1 MSDAFEP
8 NQPGVFDIP
17 AEDYH
22 RAPGVSNSML
32 GEMSPPARQPVYLSK
47 PREVTPWMVM
57 GTLIHQRVL
66 EPNRPLPKLA
76 IRPKTYGPE
85 GKDWN
90 GNANECAAWIR
101 VQEAAGRIVLHRT
114 EVDRVTGCVDAILR
128 HPTCQV
134 IFASGRSE
142 VSIFNRLDVGGGQ
155 VLTKARLDWIPDGS
169 DSLVDV
175 KKVGKGKAAADE
187 FIKLA
192 IERRYHVQ
200 AASYRHNWN
209 AQMGTT
215 DPREKFTFVVVEDEA
230 PFLVNVITLGWRTM
244 ELGLDL
250 YFEDLDLYRR
260 CLEANRWAGYGDEP
274 KVVEAPEW
282 VFRTGGRL

>member
-1 MSDAFEP
+1 MPEVW
-8 NQPGVFDIP
+8 QPGLLGVFDIP
-17 AEDYH
+17 AEAYH
-22 RAPGVSNSML
+22 KAPGVSNSML
-32 GEMSPPARQPVYLSK
+32 GEMDPPARLPVYLSQ

-57 GTLIHQRVL
+57 GTLVHHRVL
-66 EPNRPLPKLA
+66 EPQKPLPLLA
-76 IRPKTYGPE
+76 IQPETYGPE
-85 GKDWN
+85 SKKWN
-90 GNANECAAWIR
+90 GNATECKAWLR
-101 VQEAAGRIVLHRT
+101 AQEEAGRIILKPS
-114 EVDRVTGCVDAILR
+114 EADAITGCVDAIR
-128 HPTCQV
+128 AHPTCAD
-134 IFASGRSE
+134 IFAFGRSE
-142 VSIFNRLDVGGGQ
+142 VSIFNRLEVGSGH

-175 KKVGKGKAAADE
+175 KKVGKGKADAEE

-200 AASYRHNWN
+200 AGSYLHNWN

-230 PFLVNVITLGWRTM
+230 PFLVNIITLGRRTI
-244 ELGLDL
+244 ELGLDI

-282 VFRTGGRL
+282 VFRKGGRL

>member
-1 MSDAFEP
+1 MTTTFEP

-32 GEMSPPARQPVYLSK
+32 GEMDPPARLPAYLAT

-57 GTLIHQRVL
+57 GTLIHQRIL
-66 EPNRPLPKLA
+66 EPGRPLPKLA
-76 IRPKTYGPE
+76 IQPETYGPE
-85 GKDWN
+85 NKRWN
-90 GNANECAAWIR
+90 GNAKECRAWRR
-101 VQEAAGRIVLHRT
+101 VQEEAGRIVQT
-114 EVDRVTGCVDAILR
+114 QAEADRVTGCVDAILK
-128 HPTCQV
+128 HPTCQD
-134 IFASGRSE
+134 IFSAGRSE
-142 VSIFNRLDVGGGQ
+142 VSVFNRLEVGDGV

-175 KKVGKGKAAADE
+175 KKVGKGRAAADE

-282 VFRTGGRL
+282 VFRKGGRL

>member
-1 MSDAFEP
+1 MTSHFEP

-17 AEDYH
+17 AEAYH

-32 GEMSPPARQPVYLSK
+32 GEMDPPARLPEYLSRR
-47 PREVTPWMVM
+47 REVTPWMVM
-57 GTLIHQRVL
+57 GTLVHHRVL
-66 EPNRPLPKLA
+66 EPHKPLPKLA
-76 IRPKTYGPE
+76 IRPGKYGPE

-90 GNANECAAWIR
+90 GNATECKAWLR
-101 VQEAAGRIVLHRT
+101 AQEAAGRIVQT
-114 EVDRVTGCVDAILR
+114 QAEADRVTGCVDAIR
-128 HPTCQV
+128 KHSTCAD
-134 IFASGRSE
+134 IFAAGRSE
-142 VSIFNRLDVGGGQ
+142 VSIFNLLEVGSGH
-155 VLTKARLDWIPDGS
+155 VLTKARLDWIPEDS
-169 DSLVDV
+169 DSIVDI
-175 KKVGKGKAAADE
+175 KKVGRGKAAAAE
-187 FIKLA
+187 FIKLV

-200 AASYRHNWN
+200 AGGYLHNWN
-209 AQMGTT
+209 SQMGTT

-230 PFLVNVITLGWRTM
+230 PFLVNIITLGRRTI

-282 VFRTGGRL
+282 VFRKGGRL